1 MLWTVRACIQI
12 ISAWQSAIK
21 TKPIENWLIKN
32 NNNGAECCLI
42 QLMVLLNAFLMEYHT
57 KIHIFLQYDL
67 NHAAIMQ
74 LNQQRERD
82 NWLSNKWLP
91 RAILFSESDACSAT
105 IVVQLQNKLIIYCE
119 SHTALN
125 IYTKNFHSEIAHK
138 KWQVTRW
145 IHWHSEVEKVFFV
158 RCMRSISRY
167 H

>member
-1 MLWTVRACIQI
+1 MLWTVCAWIQI

-21 TKPIENWLIKN
+21 TKPIENWLIQN

-42 QLMVLLNAFLMEYHT
+42 QLMVLFNVFLMEYHI
-57 KIHIFLQYDL
+57 KIHIFLQYEL

-74 LNQQRERD
+74 LNLQCERD

-105 IVVQLQNKLIIYCE
+105 IVVQLQNKWIIYCE

-125 IYTKNFHSEIAHK
+125 IYTKKTK
-138 KWQVTRW
+138 KNTFTQKLLTRNG
-145 IHWHSEVEKVFFV
+145 K
-158 RCMRSISRY
+158 
-167 H
+167 